1 MGTMQEAG
9 NLRPFFVLDASPS
22 GRIFANHLAIQGFY
36 LKRAMVQLQEMSQV
50 LVN

>member
-9 NLRPFFVLDASPS
+9 NLRPFFVLEASPS
-22 GRIFANHLAIQGFY
+22 GRVFANHLAIQDFH
-36 LKRAMVQLQEMSQV
+36 LKRAMVQLKELAQV